1 MSTYTIR
8 LAHTKPPMTSNG
20 QRSAH
25 WADVR
30 SAKRDVEDDVF
41 WSVRNAKTRV
51 TPPVEVFVTWF
62 APDRRIRDS
71 DACAPFL
78 KAALDAL
85 VNAGI
90 GLPGDDHRYVARSG
104 SSVVVDRAD
113 PRIELAIVEC
123 EPPEDAA

>member
-8 LAHTKPPMTSNG
+8 LGHTKPPMTSNG
-20 QRSAH
+20 QRRSH

-30 SAKRDVEDDVF
+30 SAKRDVEYDVY
-41 WSVRNAKTRV
+41 WSVRHARIRV
-51 TPPVEVFVTWF
+51 YPPLEVFVTWF

-85 VNAGI
+85 VRVNI
-90 GLPGDDHRYVARSG
+90 GLPGDDHRYVTRSG

-113 PRIELAIVEC
+113 PRIEITITETEVA
-123 EPPEDAA
+123 